1 MTAVQILASLGFVG
15 SSVVNEAKVKGRTLV
30 CCKVWTAKGWAYEKF
45 DKTKLE
51 DEITAWSRTVQPG
64 VWK

>member
-1 MTAVQILASLGFVG
+1 MTAAQLLASLGFVG
-15 SSVVNEAKVKGRTLV
+15 STVVNEAKGKV

-64 VWK
+64 TW